1 MTDQLAVRALVET
14 HAECAGGRDML
25 PAGALTTAAA
35 PKSLVGQSKRL
46 SVTRVAIVGAG
57 IGGLTVARPGAA

>member
-1 MTDQLAVRALVET
+1 VTGQLAVRALVDA
-14 HAECAGGRDML
+14 HAGRRDVL

-35 PKSLVGQSKRL
+35 PKSLVGRSKRL

>member
-1 MTDQLAVRALVET
+1 
-14 HAECAGGRDML
+14 ML